1 MLEDV
6 PAGCT
11 VVGVPGR
18 IVKRVNPD
26 RPQDKLDQVHF
37 PDPVKEELTALQ
49 HSNAEITNRLIDLE
63 QQLRNFSRT
72 QKEEKQKE
80 EIKNEDL

>member
-1 MLEDV
+1 VVLEDV

-18 IVKRVNPD
+18 IVKRVNPN
-26 RPQDKLDQVHF
+26 RPQDELDQVHF

-49 HSNAEITNRLIDLE
+49 YSNAEITNRLIDLE
-63 QQLRNFSRT
+63 QRMRNFERNRN
-72 QKEEKQKE
+72 Q
-80 EIKNEDL
+80 D